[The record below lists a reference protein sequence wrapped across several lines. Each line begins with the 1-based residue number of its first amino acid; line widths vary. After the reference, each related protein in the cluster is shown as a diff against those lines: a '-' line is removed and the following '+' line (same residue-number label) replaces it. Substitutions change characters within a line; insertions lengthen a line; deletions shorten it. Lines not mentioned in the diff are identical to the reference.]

1 MKDIAIIRREP
12 TGADL
17 NALLPPTGPFTRT
30 SLLALATGGDIM
42 PQALT
47 RLPQP
52 PTIDDKAFAAVDGEW
67 RTSRKIFAIVDDG
80 AHTTLKVALIRLADA
95 GKIERR
101 YEPYRN
107 GKIAMYRRRVGAFKE
122 A

>member
-1 MKDIAIIRREP
+1 
-12 TGADL
+12 
-17 NALLPPTGPFTRT
+17 
-30 SLLALATGGDIM
+30 M

-67 RTSRKIFAIVDDG
+67 QTAREIFAIVDDG
-80 AHTTLKVALIRLADA
+80 ADTTLKAALIRLADA

-101 YEPYRN
+101 YDPHRN
-107 GKIAMYRRRVGAFKE
+107 GTIARYRSAS
-122 A
+122 